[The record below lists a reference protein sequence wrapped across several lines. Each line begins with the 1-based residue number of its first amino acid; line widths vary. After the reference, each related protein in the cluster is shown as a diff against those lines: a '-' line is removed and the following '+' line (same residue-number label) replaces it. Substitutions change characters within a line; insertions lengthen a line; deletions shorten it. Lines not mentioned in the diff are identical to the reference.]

1 LSIINLHKADKTSA
15 GRPTVRLKWSA
26 VSDKD
31 AVRVAGQ
38 ELLDRIAD
46 VMQRVDWASFLELAD
61 MLPRAR
67 RTFVTGAGRSGL
79 VARSFGMRLM
89 HAGLPAFVPGETIT
103 PAAGEGDLLVA
114 ISCTGQTGITDYVAR
129 RARQLGAK
137 VVVLTAEPASPL
149 AADADKVVVIPA
161 AAADIVLRAA
171 VFEHAASL
179 CLDAVFNVLS
189 ERLKLD
195 MTAFR
200 QRHANLE

>member
-1 LSIINLHKADKTSA
+1 M
-15 GRPTVRLKWSA
+15 
-26 VSDKD
+26 SDRD
-31 AVRVAGQ
+31 TVRVAGQ
-38 ELLDRIAD
+38 DLLKRIAA
-46 VMQRVDWASFLELAD
+46 VMDQADWSGLLELAE

-114 ISCTGQTGITDYVAR
+114 ISCTGATGITDYVAR
-129 RARQLGAK
+129 RARQLGAT
-137 VVVLTAEPASPL
+137 VVALTAEPGGLL
-149 AADADKVVVIPA
+149 ARMADKVVIIPA
-161 AAADIVLRAA
+161 CEDDIVLRAA

-195 MTAFR
+195 LSAYR

>member
-1 LSIINLHKADKTSA
+1 
-15 GRPTVRLKWSA
+15 
-26 VSDKD
+26 
-31 AVRVAGQ
+31 VAGG
-38 ELLDRIAD
+38 ELLKRISSVMDQAD
-46 VMQRVDWASFLELAD
+46 WSGLLELAE

-103 PAAGEGDLLVA
+103 PAVGAGDLLVA
-114 ISCTGQTGITDYVAR
+114 ISCTGATGITDYIAR

-137 VVVLTAEPASPL
+137 VVALTAEPQGEL
-149 AADADKVVVIPA
+149 ARMADKVVIIPA
-161 AAADIVLRAA
+161 ADKDIVLRAA

-195 MTAFR
+195 LSAFR
-200 QRHANLE
+200 QHHANLE